1 MGLCQLSKFLSGPV
15 CMNKSRR
22 VEMDKRIRSQVV
34 LAVVVSMASAV
45 GFAQSGEALYKSNC
59 ASCHGATGTPSAG
72 MAKAMNVKAA
82 SDPEIKKAT
91 AEEEFEAVKNGKGKM
106 KPFSGKLTDQ
116 QIKDVVA
123 YYRTLK

>member
-1 MGLCQLSKFLSGPV
+1 MT
-15 CMNKSRR
+15 KS
-22 VEMDKRIRSQVV
+22 VRSRVV
-34 LAVVVSMASAV
+34 LAVAISMVSAV

-82 SDPEIKKAT
+82 SDPDMKKLT
-91 AEEEFEAVKNGKGKM
+91 ADEEFDAVKNGKGKM
-106 KPFSGKLTDQ
+106 KPFSPKLTDQ